1 MHVRRVHVISVGT
14 SILRNFSRDRGGLCE
29 ELGICDWGFMRFDH
43 PDQLRALSAA
53 RRGDPIF
60 EALYRYV
67 SDDPHRASAE
77 LNAFL
82 RAVGLFSH
90 SPREDVGV
98 YIFSSDS
105 GTGYLCAS
113 LIHEFLRDLGYSVL
127 SKDPV
132 RIEGLGKNILS
143 FEDSLVD
150 LVEKVVTKILEWNS
164 KGIKVYLNLTGGF
177 KPESTYLAL
186 AGALAGAQRAYYIH
200 ETFDEIVAVPL
211 LKLAVDY
218 RLANLV
224 KKLRDPYQTF
234 SEPELEDILR
244 NEKLDLVDLKE
255 RGVIQEKAPA
265 FRKYIIKL
273 ITKLESEVGRD
284 EV

>member
-1 MHVRRVHVISVGT
+1 MSVRWVHVISVGT
-14 SILRNFSRDRGGLCE
+14 SILRNFSRDRKNLCE
-29 ELGICDWGFMRFDH
+29 ELGICDWGFIRFDH
-43 PDQLRALSAA
+43 PDQQRALSVA

-60 EALYRYV
+60 NALYEYV
-67 SDDPHRASAE
+67 SEDPRRASAE

-82 RAVGLFSH
+82 RAVSLFNH

-98 YIFSSDS
+98 YVFSSDS

-113 LIHEFLRDLGYSVL
+113 LIHEFLRNLNYLML

-200 ETFDEIVAVPL
+200 ETFEEIVAVPL
-211 LKLAVDY
+211 LKLAIDP
-218 RLANLV
+218 RLTNLI
-224 KKLRDPYQTF
+224 KRLKDPYQTF
-234 SEPELEDILR
+234 SEPELEDLLR
-244 NEKLDLVDLKE
+244 DEGLDLKDLRE
-255 RGVIQEKAPA
+255 SGFIQERAPA

-273 ITKLESEVGRD
+273 VMKLENEKRQT
-284 EV
+284 

>member
-1 MHVRRVHVISVGT
+1 MRWVHVISVGT
-14 SILRNFSRDRGGLCE
+14 SILRNFSRDRKNLCE
-29 ELGICDWGFMRFDH
+29 ELGICDWGFIGFDH
-43 PDQLRALSAA
+43 PEQQRALSVA

-60 EALYRYV
+60 NALYEYI
-67 SDDPHRASAE
+67 SEDPRRASAE

-82 RAVGLFSH
+82 RAVSLFNH

-98 YIFSSDS
+98 YVFSSDS

-113 LIHEFLRDLGYSVL
+113 LIHEFLHNLNYLML
-127 SKDPV
+127 SKDPI

-150 LVEKVVTKILEWNS
+150 LIEKVVTKILEWNS

-200 ETFDEIVAVPL
+200 ETFDEVVTVPL

-234 SEPELEDILR
+234 SGSELEDILR